1 MQLLLLKL
9 HSMRQHF
16 PYSTDMKFHDM
27 NKSFSCHGALRT
39 TQNEN
44 PGMVLRADPWAF
56 LGGISFFLFLLSF
69 VFVCFLFVP
78 YPLLRRLL
86 LLLLLLLLR
95 VRSKCLPNRRRRRLA
110 AGFHHS
116 SRSGGATLL
125 RLPLHHPR
133 RHHPPNKLQTYT
145 PTQNLN

>member
-56 LGGISFFLFLLSF
+56 LGGISFFLFLLSSALQPL
-69 VFVCFLFVP
+69 VF
-78 YPLLRRLL
+78 
-86 LLLLLLLLR
+86 R
-95 VRSKCLPNRRRRRLA
+95 V
-110 AGFHHS
+110 
-116 SRSGGATLL
+116 
-125 RLPLHHPR
+125 LHH
-133 RHHPPNKLQTYT
+133 HHQIDL
-145 PTQNLN
+145 LVGA